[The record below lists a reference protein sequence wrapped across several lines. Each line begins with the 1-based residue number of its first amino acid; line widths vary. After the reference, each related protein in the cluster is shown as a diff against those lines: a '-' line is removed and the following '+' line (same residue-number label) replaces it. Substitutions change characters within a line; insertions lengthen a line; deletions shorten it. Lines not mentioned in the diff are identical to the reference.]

1 MLQKL
6 FTCHCKATCHNPFG
20 MALLFAVVAL
30 IVGDS
35 SVGISPL
42 VVVAIAIFVI
52 VIIAIAIVVVVAAAF
67 YLQFLLQ
74 KC

>member
-42 VVVAIAIFVI
+42 VVAIAIFVV

-67 YLQFLLQ
+67 LLRLLLQ